1 MTSDDVSAVERKIAS
16 ELSRRPEC
24 FITHPTE
31 VRVLQQLDDAAL
43 RELANRNGWRVVR
56 RLGGRQ
62 LQFYNDTNE
71 RLLNETGTTPT
82 GSPSG
87 AL

>member
-1 MTSDDVSAVERKIAS
+1 MTSSGLSAVEAKISS

-31 VRVLQQLDDAAL
+31 VRILQQLEASQLEDFAHKH
-43 RELANRNGWRVVR
+43 GWRVVR

-62 LQFYNDTNE
+62 IQFYNDTQARLANE
-71 RLLNETGTTPT
+71 
-82 GSPSG
+82 
-87 AL
+87 

>member
-1 MTSDDVSAVERKIAS
+1 MTSSDLLAVEAKIAS

-31 VRVLQQLDDAAL
+31 VRVLQQLQAS
-43 RELANRNGWRVVR
+43 ELEDFAHRHGWRVVR

-62 LQFYNDTNE
+62 IQFYNDTYE
-71 RLLNETGTTPT
+71 RLANEAGDRE
-82 GSPSG
+82 
-87 AL
+87 